1 MNFPLNLG
9 WVWEKMQEEEEVNPN
24 RQDKLEWSVKMTCF
38 MSRSK
43 LVTEL
48 GLPEWQIMGPFG
60 FILGEWG
67 EENKTGLYWVWCA

>member
-48 GLPEWQIMGPFG
+48 GLPE
-60 FILGEWG
+60 
-67 EENKTGLYWVWCA
+67 

>member
-24 RQDKLEWSVKMTCF
+24 RQDKLEWSVKMTCL

-48 GLPEWQIMGPFG
+48 GLPE
-60 FILGEWG
+60 
-67 EENKTGLYWVWCA
+67 